1 MSIFDRPASHSKR
14 YYERQEPPEKC
25 DIKECVKLNDKFIV
39 RKTDKKH
46 TVRQI
51 GTLAIIAM
59 GFLAAAYWIGMM
71 YLRWVV
77 TL

>member
-1 MSIFDRPASHSKR
+1 MRMTEKES
-14 YYERQEPPEKC
+14 PETKKKPI
-25 DIKECVKLNDKFIV
+25 DIKECARLNDSFIV

-59 GFLAAAYWIGMM
+59 GAIAACWYIMM
-71 YLRWVV
+71 LFFRVV
-77 TL
+77 V